1 MQEAKKRNG
10 KKFWGEGKEE
20 GGILGGQ
27 FWMEGFL
34 LCSSCCLVRLN
45 FFRYASVLLSCCVMS

>member
-1 MQEAKKRNG
+1 
-10 KKFWGEGKEE
+10 
-20 GGILGGQ
+20 
-27 FWMEGFL
+27 MEGFL